1 MSNLIPTPIVDK
13 HGKRTTVHKKAVTA
27 ATVRNTMP
35 GPVLPPEPDKT
46 RTPREEFKSLLSGDD
61 NFESVMTDLDLI
73 LNMMDEDNAESI
85 PLFIRLLT
93 TGTESARARTRG
105 GIKTDMIDIQEAFD
119 AAKNGDTGSPV
130 WKYDCMNSWH
140 PASSD
145 HALRA
150 WNAMNVIEEVDNGI
164 NVNDVFYQ
172 IGDLEMLYSAVDP
185 MFRNHPRE
193 DSFWRGTA
201 ALGMCGDVAYKDD
214 DQHVKKFID
223 WAGNHDDIGMA
234 VRVAVERD
242 TLNVEVLEDIISRQD
257 ANSPI
262 REGML

>member
-13 HGKRTTVHKKAVTA
+13 HGKRTTVHKKAVTT
-27 ATVRNTMP
+27 ATVRNTLP
-35 GPVLPPEPDKT
+35 GPALPPEKGKV
-46 RTPREEFKSLLSGDD
+46 RAPREELKLLLSDGG
-61 NFESVMTDLDLI
+61 NFASLITDLDVI
-73 LNMMDEDNAESI
+73 LNMIDEDNAESI

-105 GIKTDMIDIQEAFD
+105 VIKTDMIDIQEAFD
-119 AAKNGDTGSPV
+119 AAKRGDTGSPV
-130 WKYDCMNSWH
+130 WKFDCMDSWH

-150 WNAMNVIEEVDNGI
+150 WNAMNVIEEVSNGA
-164 NVNDVFYQ
+164 NANDVFYQ
-172 IGDLEMLYSAVDP
+172 IGDLEMLYSAADP
-185 MFRNHPRE
+185 SFQNHPTN

-201 ALGMCGDVAYKDD
+201 ALGMCGDVPYKD
-214 DQHVKKFID
+214 DQHVKEFID

-242 TLNVEVLEDIISRQD
+242 TLNVEVLEDILSRQD
-257 ANSPI
+257 ASSPI
-262 REGML
+262 REGLL